1 MINGRKKDEGAV
13 RHGHSQRGVESI
25 RIHKN
30 ESRGHAHWNHR
41 KTIWRGARRLEKNAE
56 QPGLVVGHVHQP
68 PALGNRLCAGP
79 VKHYPDFVQTCGLGS
94 VTGIGGA
101 NCRHSYWPFIEGVS
115 QRTYTDEELEEIDPP
130 PFLFEGK
137 TYTQYEAT
145 QKQRQIERTIR
156 RLKRERAAYRA
167 AGLKEEETAASARI
181 RRLDEEYRAFSK
193 AADLPQQRER
203 MNVAYPWKLTDIKKF
218 AALNEYDGKI
228 QIVDKFS
235 ENEYVVEMEP
245 PVISGVRQHVVENE
259 RYRADRK
266 GLNFSFAQSII
277 TNKRLSLYQSN
288 RGTIKFLAD
297 QGYAVINTKKEV
309 ITIVPEKLRK
319 KYRDYLGG
327 KVNGKKSN

>member
-1 MINGRKKDEGAV
+1 ME
-13 RHGHSQRGVESI
+13 E
-25 RIHKN
+25 
-30 ESRGHAHWNHR
+30 
-41 KTIWRGARRLEKNAE
+41 
-56 QPGLVVGHVHQP
+56 
-68 PALGNRLCAGP
+68 
-79 VKHYPDFVQTCGLGS
+79 YPDFVQTCGLGS

-115 QRTYTDEELEEIDPP
+115 QRTYTDEELEEMDPP

-167 AGLKEEETAASARI
+167 AGLKGEETAASARI

-245 PVISGVRQHVVENE
+245 PVISGVTQHFLDNLKIKS
-259 RYRADRK
+259 DRST
-266 GLNFSFAQSII
+266 LTIEATQEII
-277 TNKRLSLYQSN
+277 NYNKIVLWQPQNKTL
-288 RGTIKFLAD
+288 KFISD
-297 QGYAVINTKKEV
+297 QGYAAVNLYRKVVTA
-309 ITIVPEKLRK
+309 VPERFRK
-319 KYRDYLGG
+319 KYKNYLER
-327 KVNGKKSN
+327 KQNGKES

>member
-1 MINGRKKDEGAV
+1 ME
-13 RHGHSQRGVESI
+13 E
-25 RIHKN
+25 
-30 ESRGHAHWNHR
+30 
-41 KTIWRGARRLEKNAE
+41 
-56 QPGLVVGHVHQP
+56 
-68 PALGNRLCAGP
+68 
-79 VKHYPDFVQTCGLGS
+79 YPDFVQTCGLGS

-297 QGYAVINTKKEV
+297 QGYAVINMKKEV